1 MKIVKINSDD
11 ILDWNSF
18 HEVFSSKFGFP
29 SFYGRNMDA
38 WIDCMESLDSPEDGM
53 TTIHVEPGET
63 LILELNNVTSLAK
76 RNKEM
81 YEAIVE
87 CSAFV
92 NHRRIEV
99 GEPPVLTLSFHRKN
113 V

>member
-1 MKIVKINSDD
+1 MKIVKINTDD

-18 HEVFSSKFGFP
+18 HEVFSSKFRFP
-29 SFYGRNMDA
+29 SFYGKNMDA
-38 WIDCMESLDSPEDGM
+38 WIDCMSSLDSPEDGM
-53 TTIHVEPGET
+53 TTIHVKPGET
-63 LILELNNVTSLAK
+63 LILELDNVTSLAK
-76 RNKEM
+76 RNKEI

-92 NHRRIEV
+92 NHRKIEV
-99 GEPPVLTLSFHRKN
+99 GEPPVLAWSFHRKN